1 MARQGIT
8 RARHTYAQRS
18 LYVCGA
24 HPARNYLRH
33 FRTMHHW
40 SPIKFASRRNSWR
53 QLETEASALG
63 ETKRTRPIS
72 GLRRVK
78 ISAPLHD
85 PTLPATPRHDL
96 WIIFLAISS
105 SRSKYYFSSLPFLS
119 LPSSVSLS
127 LSNKLYTRWI
137 SMRVAGC
144 FAIVWNSG
152 SSVARF
158 VVDRRHHTT
167 SINRLELSVFL

>member
-18 LYVCGA
+18 FYVCGA

-78 ISAPLHD
+78 ISARLHD

-119 LPSSVSLS
+119 LSSSSLS
-127 LSNKLYTRWI
+127 LSLFLTNFTCDEYRCELRNALPSCGT
-137 SMRVAGC
+137 A
-144 FAIVWNSG
+144 
-152 SSVARF
+152 ARA
-158 VVDRRHHTT
+158 
-167 SINRLELSVFL
+167 